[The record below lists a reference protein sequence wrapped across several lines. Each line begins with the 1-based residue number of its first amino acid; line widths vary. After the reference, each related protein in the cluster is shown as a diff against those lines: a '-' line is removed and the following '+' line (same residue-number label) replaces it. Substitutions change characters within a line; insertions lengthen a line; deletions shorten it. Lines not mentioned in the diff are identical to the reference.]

1 MNDILSILES
11 MYPHAK
17 TALNHENP
25 FQLLVATILSA
36 QTTDERVNMITSD
49 LFKAYPD
56 AHSLAQASDKSVGEI
71 IKSVGLWRTKAR
83 NLVETAK
90 ILSQEYDGQVPKT
103 REELETLPG
112 VGRKTASVVL
122 ANAFGVPAIAVDTH
136 VFRVSNRLGLAEAG
150 NPLETEK
157 QLMEVIPKDK
167 WINAHHWLIY
177 HGRAICKARNPQCE
191 QCPLNPYCKYY
202 RTMHQLD

>member
-56 AHSLAQASDKSVGEI
+56 AHSLAQASEKSVGEI